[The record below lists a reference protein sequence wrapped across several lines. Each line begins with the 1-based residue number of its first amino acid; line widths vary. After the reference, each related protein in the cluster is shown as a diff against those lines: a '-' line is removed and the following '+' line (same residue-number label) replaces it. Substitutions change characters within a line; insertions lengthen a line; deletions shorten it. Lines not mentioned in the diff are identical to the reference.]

1 MEGIGILVFRNLVEA
16 DLIYDF
22 WGDIA
27 LSTWEDN
34 EKIIYAMRER
44 SGEPR
49 TFEYWEHLSAE
60 MRRRKDATAI
70 TKPRVHIRNSG

>member
-16 DLIYDF
+16 DLVYDF
-22 WGDIA
+22 WADIA

-34 EKIIYAMRER
+34 ERIIYAMRER

-49 TFEYWEHLSAE
+49 MFEYWEYLSKE
-60 MRRRKDATAI
+60 MQ
-70 TKPRVHIRNSG
+70 